1 MYIIPEITCARPSW
15 ISSWWIK
22 KIRAIKFTRYDMRKT
37 IINLTKT
44 IFVLFLNLKVN
55 LEFRKYETIIPNE
68 YPKILLIIGGNLKKY
83 MHKNIMEKP
92 KKVLKKPIIK

>member
-1 MYIIPEITCARPSW
+1 
-15 ISSWWIK
+15 
-22 KIRAIKFTRYDMRKT
+22 MRKT